1 MRPTKCPD
9 IPVSL
14 ERNTEVFRQHVL
26 RASSTLLIWT
36 GGSTPLLCL
45 EGVPDLPVAPQDE
58 AGLTKTFNCGSISPP
73 HQGET
78 HARHHRSGGN
88 RRQPPPDLRAS
99 ARAISRQSAIH
110 RARDTA
116 AVMERRRR
124 VHRRRARRP
133 HRAAYPGEHAQGE
146 MDTVRGAPWPGRI
159 DGHAGEVSGVA
170 GMSLTLLAP
179 ELRATGE
186 AQRTVTHTG
195 TAIGGA
201 WQPPMPNG

>member
-1 MRPTKCPD
+1 MLSCGLRRKKLNHGPMRRRRHEQP
-9 IPVSL
+9 
-14 ERNTEVFRQHVL
+14 
-26 RASSTLLIWT
+26 
-36 GGSTPLLCL
+36 
-45 EGVPDLPVAPQDE
+45 AP
-58 AGLTKTFNCGSISPP
+58 
-73 HQGET
+73 H
-78 HARHHRSGGN
+78 
-88 RRQPPPDLRAS
+88 LRAS
-99 ARAISRQSAIH
+99 ARAISRQGAIH

-186 AQRTVTHTG
+186 AQRTVTRTG
-195 TAIGGA
+195 VVIGGA
-201 WQPPMPNG
+201 WHRPMPALTQDAERLQAALLDRRTAAPRPLLLRLAAAFWRWC